1 MNIEL
6 ANSLRPVSEPRLL
19 HDIYTVDQHRR
30 LVEVVRREGPWKL
43 ILAQHFSSAEEVVAT
58 LSGSMPEGVTPTF
71 DMFLTTHFRG
81 YLAEHGTCFYPE
93 LEDCFYNS
101 KFLDLARSYW
111 NAKYAQPMMMLFNIQ
126 GPAHCHDPGHLDG
139 VNFRGLT
146 HANSPIWL
154 ANTMG
159 KSGLFK
165 SYLKKMAQVI
175 AWFYPGELGGGFTY
189 WPEGPLAQPKRLPSP
204 MWNNGVLVQAEMMY
218 HRPEANGPLDMRHPQ
233 GLAFNSMFG
242 ADPEVSDG
250 WRITT
255 DGKVIQRI
263 PAKETRFLVHWSA
276 DVYEDFAELKKTMDH
291 SDDLD
296 HEKVFDI
303 FIQDLRARGIS
314 FPMPS
319 EPLNDPD
326 FVHLLAQTYDV
337 GTPHIYPPEAPGPH
351 QLQAA

>member
-19 HDIYTVDQHRR
+19 HDIYAVDQHRR

-93 LEDCFYNS
+93 LEDCFYNG

-111 NAKYAQPMMMLFNIQ
+111 KAKYAQPMMMLFNIQ

-175 AWFYPGELGGGFTY
+175 AWFYPGDLGGGFTY

-250 WRITT
+250 WQITT